1 MPDYEYNIP
10 IKVVLD
16 AYKKGLFPM
25 AETYKSN
32 EIYWVEPKNRG
43 VFFFDK
49 IKIPKKLKKFLKKKE
64 FDIAVDKNFR
74 SVIENCSKI
83 TENRKDTWINNTIK
97 NLYIEMYEEGH
108 GHSIECYLGEDLVGG
123 LYGIEIGGIFFGES
137 MFSFVSNASKV
148 ALLHLIE
155 RLIVGNFKLLDT
167 QFINNHLKQ
176 FGAIELSN
184 KDFKK
189 ILDKNINREVNFFE
203 FASKGILPNKLY
215 PLKNNIL

>member
-1 MPDYEYNIP
+1 
-10 IKVVLD
+10 
-16 AYKKGLFPM
+16 
-25 AETYKSN
+25 
-32 EIYWVEPKNRG
+32 
-43 VFFFDK
+43 
-49 IKIPKKLKKFLKKKE
+49 
-64 FDIAVDKNFR
+64 
-74 SVIENCSKI
+74 
-83 TENRKDTWINNTIK
+83 
-97 NLYIEMYEEGH
+97 MYEEGYA
-108 GHSIECYLGEDLVGG
+108 HSIECYVGEDLVGG

-176 FGAIELSN
+176 FGAVELSN

-215 PLKNNIL
+215 PLNGNIL

>member
-1 MPDYEYNIP
+1 MFYINR
-10 IKVVLD
+10 
-16 AYKKGLFPM
+16 
-25 AETYKSN
+25 ET
-32 EIYWVEPKNRG
+32 
-43 VFFFDK
+43 
-49 IKIPKKLKKFLKKKE
+49 IPKKLKKFLKKKKFE
-64 FDIAVDKNFR
+64 IAVDKDFS

-97 NLYIEMYEEGH
+97 KLYIEMYEKGYA
-108 GHSIECYLGEDLVGG
+108 HSIECYVGNDLVGG

-155 RLIVGNFKLLDT
+155 RLIVGKFKILDT

-184 KDFKK
+184 KEFKK
-189 ILDKNINREVNFFE
+189 ILDKNINKKVNFFE
-203 FASKGILPNKLY
+203 FTSKGFLPNQLY
-215 PLKNNIL
+215 PLRSNIL